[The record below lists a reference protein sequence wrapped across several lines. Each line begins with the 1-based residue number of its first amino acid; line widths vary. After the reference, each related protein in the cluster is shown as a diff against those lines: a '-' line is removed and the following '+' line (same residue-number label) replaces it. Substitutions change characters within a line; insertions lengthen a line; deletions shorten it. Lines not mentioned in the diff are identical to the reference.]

1 MAGALSHMVSTGPPQ
16 RRRRLGDGV
25 SGGGPSFSQQ
35 YLLDETPIK
44 TVDTQPPLSFL
55 VGDPQ

>member
-1 MAGALSHMVSTGPPQ
+1 MVSTGPPQ

>member
-1 MAGALSHMVSTGPPQ
+1 MVSTGPPQ
-16 RRRRLGDGV
+16 RSRRLGDGV

-35 YLLDETPIK
+35 FLLDETPIK
-44 TVDTQPPLSFL
+44 TVDTPPPLSFL